1 MSPYTINTINNRSI
15 YLAGPIAKMPNGN
28 RELFFEVAKD
38 LRSKGKYAVIPFDI
52 QPIHRNKDA
61 MCPEGPLAGEGSN
74 EHTAPCYMRGDIEW
88 IAFKAAALVFL
99 PGWENSSGARVEFT
113 VAQAC
118 GIPIYFALRNDGEWI
133 YTNSMGESLSDY
145 QEPLREK

>member
-15 YLAGPIAKMPNGN
+15 YLAGPMYGN

-61 MCPEGPLAGEGSN
+61 MCPEGPLAEESALY
-74 EHTAPCYMRGDIEW
+74 EHTAPCYMRGD
-88 IAFKAAALVFL
+88 
-99 PGWENSSGARVEFT
+99 
-113 VAQAC
+113 
-118 GIPIYFALRNDGEWI
+118 
-133 YTNSMGESLSDY
+133 MGLISCYRFSYCYLCRKWYGMAGS
-145 QEPLREK
+145 QKR